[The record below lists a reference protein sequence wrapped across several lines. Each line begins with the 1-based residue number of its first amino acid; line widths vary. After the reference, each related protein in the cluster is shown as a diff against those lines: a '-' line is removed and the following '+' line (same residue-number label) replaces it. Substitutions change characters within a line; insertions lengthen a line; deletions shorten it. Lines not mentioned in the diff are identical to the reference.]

1 MAPER
6 RTAPLW
12 FSLNLQGLFEKLR
25 QVGQNCR
32 IRHHQCRAR
41 PPSRRL
47 ERVRS
52 FVREGNDG
60 DVGGRRILFQSGD
73 GRTDVGPAGTQ
84 IRKNK
89 HRSFAAGIVTQSA
102 RVRDR
107 LDPVMQVLQPV
118 HQLAAGHQVFIQ
130 N

>member
-1 MAPER
+1 MATER
-6 RTAPLW
+6 CAAALRIS
-12 FSLNLQGLFEKLR
+12 FDLQGLFEKLR
-25 QVGQNCR
+25 QVGQNCG

-60 DVGGRRILFQSGD
+60 DVGGCWILFQSGD

-84 IRKNK
+84 IHNHK
-89 HRSFAAGIVTQSA
+89 HRSFAASVVTQSA
-102 RVRDR
+102 RVCNRRDSI
-107 LDPVMQVLQPV
+107 VQVLQPV

>member
-1 MAPER
+1 MGR
-6 RTAPLW
+6 HTAPLRIS
-12 FSLNLQGLFEKLR
+12 FDLQGLFEKLR

-32 IRHHQCRAR
+32 VRHDQCRAR

-47 ERVRS
+47 ERIRS

-60 DVGGRRILFQSGD
+60 DVGGRRILFQSGN

-89 HRSFAAGIVTQSA
+89 HRSFPAGVVTQSA
-102 RVRDR
+102 CVRDR
-107 LDPVMQVLQPV
+107 LDSIMQVLQPV